1 MFLPTEATL
10 LTRHG
15 VLWMF
20 LVTLGERLGLPVFIS
35 PLLLAAGAMVAVNP
49 LQFWLVLLATAV
61 PCLLGDAMWYELG
74 RWRGRKVIAANVPHL
89 VCPGFAG
96 AEGLRRTGP
105 LQRHLAAVCQVDSWR
120 GAPCASSGWSRALA
134 APALHLYNG
143 IGSLVWIL
151 VMLLAGVLSMRTFD
165 WMEVFTR
172 SSKWSVGFIA
182 TGTILM
188 GGYSWWRRKQSKALR
203 AAAEAATA
211 QTSGP
216 DLQLPPRLSNSCVG
230 LHRAPGGKETSRAP
244 DFSLMQL

>member
-74 RWRGRKVIAANVPHL
+74 RWRGRKVIAAMCRISFVPDSLEQKAYAGLDRFKGTSLLYAKWIPGVAHL
-89 VCPGFAG
+89 APPVAG
-96 AEGLRRTGP
+96 AARLPRLRF
-105 LQRHLAAVCQVDSWR
+105 
-120 GAPCASSGWSRALA
+120 
-134 APALHLYNG
+134 HLYNG

-216 DLQLPPRLSNSCVG
+216 DLQLSPR
-230 LHRAPGGKETSRAP
+230 
-244 DFSLMQL
+244 D

>member
-1 MFLPTEATL
+1 
-10 LTRHG
+10 
-15 VLWMF
+15 
-20 LVTLGERLGLPVFIS
+20 
-35 PLLLAAGAMVAVNP
+35 
-49 LQFWLVLLATAV
+49 
-61 PCLLGDAMWYELG
+61 MWYELG
-74 RWRGRKVIAANVPHL
+74 RWRGRKVIAAMCRISFVPDSLEQKAYAGLDRFKGTSLLYAKWIPGVAHL
-89 VCPGFAG
+89 APPVAG
-96 AEGLRRTGP
+96 AARLPRLRF
-105 LQRHLAAVCQVDSWR
+105 
-120 GAPCASSGWSRALA
+120 
-134 APALHLYNG
+134 HLYNG

-216 DLQLPPRLSNSCVG
+216 DLQLSPR
-230 LHRAPGGKETSRAP
+230 
-244 DFSLMQL
+244 D

>member
-15 VLWMF
+15 ALWMF

-49 LQFWLVLLATAV
+49 LQFWLVLFATAV

-74 RWRGRKVIAANVPHL
+74 RWRGRKVIAAMCRISFVPDSLEQKAYAGLDRFKGTSLLYAKWIPGVAHL
-89 VCPGFAG
+89 APPVAG
-96 AEGLRRTGP
+96 AARLPRLRF
-105 LQRHLAAVCQVDSWR
+105 
-120 GAPCASSGWSRALA
+120 
-134 APALHLYNG
+134 HLYNG

-172 SSKWSVGFIA
+172 SAKWSLGFIA

-188 GGYSWWRRKQSKALR
+188 AGYSWWRRKQSKALR

-216 DLQLPPRLSNSCVG
+216 DLQLSPR
-230 LHRAPGGKETSRAP
+230 
-244 DFSLMQL
+244 D